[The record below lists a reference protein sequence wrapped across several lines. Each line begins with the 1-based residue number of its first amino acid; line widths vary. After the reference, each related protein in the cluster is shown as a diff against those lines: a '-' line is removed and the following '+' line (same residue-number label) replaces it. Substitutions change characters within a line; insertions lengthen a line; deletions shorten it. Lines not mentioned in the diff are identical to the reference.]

1 MIEAIKKHKRI
12 VAVFVILIL
21 TAVIEIICNFPAIT
35 GGYDDI
41 DLMKYVTVETYANKE
56 KYVISYIPSKKIYVN
71 KIKIEGKFNKI
82 SEYTIETVEYNSF
95 GKEHKEK
102 YTDRVNSSYTDSYT
116 YIGKNIK
123 ELTIKMDKIEGEKLI
138 SVGCSNQVCI
148 NKYRVLFFLILLF
161 TLYIFIF
168 EKKVYGKIEYVFAVY
183 ALVFGMLI
191 IFYSQANFGSWDERV
206 HFESA
211 YSLAYGKE
219 IQWTDGISAVQQ
231 AGIMGCNTKEE
242 FAQLRKYVNAS
253 GGKFS
258 YIERKESVIPSYK
271 VLAYIPQ
278 AIFLRA
284 GISLHL
290 PFTWIYALGKLG
302 NLLLYVVV
310 MFWAIHLAKT
320 KKLLLT
326 FVAMM
331 PTSIFLASSYTYD
344 TVVFSFV
351 TLGSVLWANEFF
363 YPKKRENVKELILM
377 IILFVIGCLSK
388 AVYIPLILI
397 LLILPIVK
405 HKPKKKKII
414 FWIGLLIV
422 LALVMMTFVLP
433 TLTSTVAKNV
443 SFGGDA
449 RGGDTGVVRQII
461 SMIKHPLASIKL
473 MLSSVVQLDN
483 FRNLGYAEA
492 DNYFF
497 GNLMFVNFASH
508 GILNDKWCLLWIP
521 IFVLLILYRDSNEI
535 ERSRMGIWDMIIV
548 GVAGIGTIF
557 LVWLAL
563 YLDFTPVGEDYISGV
578 QARYYL
584 PLVYFG
590 VSLISTNRISIQCD
604 RTKLS
609 RAMSVVVTIM
619 GFVLIYQGM
628 LQGFLI

>member
-21 TAVIEIICNFPAIT
+21 TAVIEVVCNFPAIT

-41 DLMKYVTVETYANKE
+41 DLTKYMTVEKHDNKE
-56 KYVISYIPSKKIYVN
+56 KYVISYIPSKKIYIN
-71 KIKIEGKFNKI
+71 KIRIEGKFNKI

-95 GKEHKEK
+95 GKECEEK

-116 YIGKNIK
+116 YIGGNVK
-123 ELTIKMDKIEGEKLI
+123 ELTIKMDKNEGEKLN
-138 SVGCSNQVCI
+138 SVVCSNQVCI
-148 NKYRVLFFLILLF
+148 NKYRVLFCLIFLSA
-161 TLYIFIF
+161 LYIFMF
-168 EKKVYGKIEYVFAVY
+168 EKKVYEKIEYVFAVY
-183 ALVFGMLI
+183 ALIFGLLI
-191 IFYSQANFGSWDERV
+191 IFYSQANFVSWDERV

-219 IQWTDGISAVQQ
+219 IQWTDGISSVQQ

-242 FAQLRKYVNAS
+242 FAQLRKYVNDS
-253 GGKFS
+253 GEKFS
-258 YIERKESVIPSYK
+258 YIERKESVVPSYK

-278 AIFLRA
+278 AVFLRV

-302 NLLLYVVV
+302 NLLLYVFV
-310 MFWAIHLAKT
+310 MFWAIHLARS

-344 TVVFSFV
+344 TVVFSFI
-351 TLGSVLWANEFF
+351 TLGCVLWANEFF
-363 YPKKRENVKELILM
+363 YPKEGENVKELILM
-377 IILFVIGCLSK
+377 ILLFVIGCFSK

-397 LLILPIVK
+397 LLILPMVK
-405 HKPKKKKII
+405 LKSKKKKII
-414 FWIGLLIV
+414 FWIGLLTV

-461 SMIKHPLASIKL
+461 SMIKHPWASIKL

-497 GNLMFVNFASH
+497 GNLMFVNFASR

-521 IFVLLILYRDSNEI
+521 IFVLLILYRDPNEV
-535 ERSRMGIWDMIIV
+535 ECNRMEIWDMIIV
-548 GVAGIGTIF
+548 GVAGIGTVF
-557 LVWLAL
+557 LIWLAL

-590 VSLISTNRISIQCD
+590 ASLIRTNRISIQCD
-604 RTKLS
+604 RIKLL

-628 LQGFLI
+628 LQGFLM